1 MIYYECKGRFT
12 FSSKNQNYVKGGIFL
27 KNKIREIRNTNG
39 INQEDLAKA
48 LGVSR
53 QTIISLEN
61 GKYNPS
67 IMLAYKIAKYFN
79 STIEDVF
86 CFEEEIL

>member
-1 MIYYECKGRFT
+1 M
-12 FSSKNQNYVKGGIFL
+12 KNLVEQKRKEMGY
-27 KNKIREIRNTNG
+27 T
-39 INQEDLAKA
+39 QQQLATA

-67 IMLAYKIAKYFN
+67 ILLAHSIAKLF
-79 STIEDVF
+79 STSIEEIF
-86 CFEEEIL
+86 IFEEDE